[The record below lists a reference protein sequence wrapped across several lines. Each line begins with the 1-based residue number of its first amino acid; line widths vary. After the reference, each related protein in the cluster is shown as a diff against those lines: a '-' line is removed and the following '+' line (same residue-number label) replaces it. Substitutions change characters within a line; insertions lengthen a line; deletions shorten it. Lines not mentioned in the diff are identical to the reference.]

1 MIFSNIIVNIMS
13 LHFLWSPTTPN
24 PQCPGSGDGK
34 VLAKTETTILNGLKK
49 DCIKNIFLILNNL

>member
-1 MIFSNIIVNIMS
+1 MS

-34 VLAKTETTILNGLKK
+34 VVAKTETTILNGLKK